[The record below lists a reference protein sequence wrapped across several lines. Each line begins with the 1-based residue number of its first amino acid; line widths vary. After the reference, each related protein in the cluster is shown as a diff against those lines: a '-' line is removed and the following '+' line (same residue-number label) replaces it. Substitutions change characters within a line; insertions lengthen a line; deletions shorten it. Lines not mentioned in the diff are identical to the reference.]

1 MKGIELG
8 ARFSLATSRLHY
20 CGAEGADR
28 VLYEALVRG
37 ADLESTTGVLRTFEA
52 LMPYL
57 EAIALHTGGDP
68 FDSEV
73 VEAYWIGGEA
83 LRDFTREEFQGLL
96 DRLVQRGLPR
106 SVARRLAERLPAN
119 PIPHHLFHVSFVG
132 VGEVTGHV
140 ETTLANMQACRPGW
154 AEVRSVQ
161 DRRLTISEPQLTLQE
176 GKYSIGLPVVRDV
189 TYDPALVPEV
199 RPGQTVALHWDWPV
213 GVLSGEQ
220 VARLRATSQMSLEVA
235 NEARG
240 SPPLRGG
247 EHAKPGPRGEAIP
260 KRGSPVRG

>member
-37 ADLESTTGVLRTFEA
+37 RDLEGAAGVLRSFEA

-68 FDSEV
+68 FDPDV

-83 LRDFTREEFQGLL
+83 LRGFTREEFRGLL
-96 DRLVQRGLPR
+96 DRLVKRGLPR
-106 SVARRLAERLPAN
+106 SVALRLAERLPAS
-119 PIPHHLFHVSFVG
+119 PVPHHLFHVSFVG

-154 AEVRSVQ
+154 AEVREVQ
-161 DRRLTISEPQLTLQE
+161 GDRLSISEPQLELEEE
-176 GKYSIGLPVVRDV
+176 GYRIGPPVVREV
-189 TYDPALVPEV
+189 VYDPALVPGV
-199 RPGQTVALHWDWPV
+199 RPGKSVALHWDWPV
-213 GVLSGEQ
+213 GVLSDEQ
-220 VARLRATSQMSLEVA
+220 LTRLKSASERSLEAA
-235 NEARG
+235 NDARN
-240 SPPLRGG
+240 SRS
-247 EHAKPGPRGEAIP
+247 APGVE
-260 KRGSPVRG
+260 KL